1 MSPPPPST
9 TPSSAT
15 TGTSSMSVTAAAA
28 LGVGGMMGAGLYTL
42 VGLAATTA
50 GVWIP
55 VAFVIGGFVA
65 TLSVYSYA
73 KLGAVFPSRGGAAQF
88 LVRCFGD
95 GVVAGG
101 LNVFQFLGWIVA
113 MALYAAGFA
122 GYARE
127 LLPWETPSW
136 VGKVIGVG
144 IVLVVVV
151 VNLVG
156 SKLVGGSEQVVIVVE
171 IVILALFVVLGL
183 FKADVGHFSAS
194 GGDGVMGVL
203 FAAGVLYICYE
214 GFGVVT
220 NSADEMAY
228 PARELPRAM
237 YLAVGIV
244 VAVYVIVSA
253 TIVMVL
259 TLPQIEAN
267 AGHVLADAAKEV
279 AGRAGFIALGVAAL
293 LATSSAVNAT
303 MFGTANLAFMVAK
316 DGELP
321 ARFDRKV
328 WLGGTGSLFVA
339 AAVTMLFV
347 VAFPLESVG
356 QMASLAFLIV
366 YGTVSL
372 GHLRVRH
379 RTGAK
384 AWILWAAVLLN
395 AGLFVLLFVHA
406 VQTGPATTWITLIA
420 MLVLSFVFETVYRR
434 ATGRTLKLEQPP
446 DAAPAA
452 TAS

>member
-1 MSPPPPST
+1 MPPPPPST

-15 TGTSSMSVTAAAA
+15 TGKSSMSVTAAAA

-101 LNVFQFLGWIVA
+101 LNAFQFLGWIVA

-127 LLPWETPSW
+127 LLPWETPIW

-156 SKLVGGSEQVVIVVE
+156 SKLVGRSEQVVIVVE

-194 GGDGVMGVL
+194 GGDGVVGVL

-220 NSADEMAY
+220 NSAGEMAD

-321 ARFDRKV
+321 ASFDRKV
-328 WLGGTGSLFVA
+328 WLGGTGRCS
-339 AAVTMLFV
+339 
-347 VAFPLESVG
+347 P
-356 QMASLAFLIV
+356 
-366 YGTVSL
+366 
-372 GHLRVRH
+372 
-379 RTGAK
+379 
-384 AWILWAAVLLN
+384 
-395 AGLFVLLFVHA
+395 
-406 VQTGPATTWITLIA
+406 P
-420 MLVLSFVFETVYRR
+420 RR
-434 ATGRTLKLEQPP
+434 
-446 DAAPAA
+446 
-452 TAS
+452 